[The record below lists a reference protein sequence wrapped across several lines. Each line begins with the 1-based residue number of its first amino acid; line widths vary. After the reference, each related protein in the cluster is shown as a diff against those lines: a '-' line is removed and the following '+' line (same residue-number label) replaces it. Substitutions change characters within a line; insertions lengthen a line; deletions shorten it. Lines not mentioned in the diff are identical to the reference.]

1 MKFNDAQEQAVRHI
15 DGPCL
20 VLAGPGSGKTAVITD
35 RTRYLIEEAG
45 IHPANI
51 LVVTFTKAA
60 AMEMRERF
68 RSKMQGAD
76 VPCTFGTFH
85 SVFFW
90 ILRRAYGYT
99 GSQIVTEEEKRKIL
113 TELVQKQELEY
124 EDEEEFIQ
132 NLTGEITLVKSE
144 YMPIEHYY
152 STTCGENEFRQI
164 YQGYQERI
172 QQAGKLDF
180 DDMLVYTYE
189 LLKERPD
196 ICRQW
201 QEKFQYIL
209 IDEFQDINR
218 IQYEIVRM
226 LSGDRRNLFVV
237 GDDDQSIYRFRG
249 ARPEIMLGFT
259 KDYPEAE
266 VILLNVNYRSSREIV
281 EGSLRMI
288 ANNKKRY
295 DKKIVSEQSY
305 VTPICIHELKSPA
318 EEAQDIRKRVQQYH
332 EQGIPYGEMAVIFRT
347 NMEPRRTV
355 NAFMEY
361 NLPFR
366 MRDHL
371 PNCYDHWIARQ
382 VQAYIRIAVGSRDR
396 SDFLQ
401 IWNRP
406 KRYLRREWL
415 DTPLI
420 DTERILNQVQ
430 DKAWAVEAIQ
440 KLNSDLERLRKM
452 TPFAAINYI
461 RKGIGYDQ
469 YLEEY
474 AKLRK
479 MKAEELLDILD
490 EIQAMAEP
498 YRDYDSWFQH
508 IEEYGKELEE
518 QRNRQADFGRNQ
530 DAVTFTTMHSAKGLE
545 YQVVFV
551 LQANEGIAP
560 YKKAVKPD
568 EIEEERRMFYVAVTR
583 AKTYLHIYVLKE
595 RYNKPLSPSR
605 FVNEI
610 RFDRAKLA
618 VGETVRHRSYGEG
631 TITYLDQKRI
641 GIYFQKSGETKMLS
655 LDFVLEQGLLSC

>member
-1 MKFNDAQEQAVRHI
+1 MKFNDAQEQAIRHI

-68 RSKMQGAD
+68 QSKMQGAD

-124 EDEEEFIQ
+124 EDEEEVIQ

-164 YQGYQERI
+164 YQEYQERI

-226 LSGDRRNLFVV
+226 LSGDRKNLFVV

-332 EQGIPYGEMAVIFRT
+332 EQGISYGEMAVIFRT

-382 VQAYIRIAVGSRDR
+382 VQAYIRIGVGSRER

-430 DKAWAVEAIQ
+430 DKTWAVEAIQ

-479 MKAEELLDILD
+479 MKSEELLDILD

-518 QRNRQADFGRNQ
+518 QRNRQMDSGRNQ
-530 DAVTFTTMHSAKGLE
+530 DAVTFSTMHSAKGLE

-610 RFDRAKLA
+610 RLDRTRLA

>member
-1 MKFNDAQEQAVRHI
+1 
-15 DGPCL
+15 
-20 VLAGPGSGKTAVITD
+20 
-35 RTRYLIEEAG
+35 
-45 IHPANI
+45 
-51 LVVTFTKAA
+51 
-60 AMEMRERF
+60 
-68 RSKMQGAD
+68 
-76 VPCTFGTFH
+76 
-85 SVFFW
+85 
-90 ILRRAYGYT
+90 
-99 GSQIVTEEEKRKIL
+99 
-113 TELVQKQELEY
+113 
-124 EDEEEFIQ
+124 
-132 NLTGEITLVKSE
+132 
-144 YMPIEHYY
+144 
-152 STTCGENEFRQI
+152 
-164 YQGYQERI
+164 
-172 QQAGKLDF
+172 
-180 DDMLVYTYE
+180 
-189 LLKERPD
+189 
-196 ICRQW
+196 
-201 QEKFQYIL
+201 
-209 IDEFQDINR
+209 
-218 IQYEIVRM
+218 M

-382 VQAYIRIAVGSRDR
+382 MQAYIRIAVGSRDR

-610 RFDRAKLA
+610 RFDRSKLA
-618 VGETVRHRSYGEG
+618 VGETVRHRSFGEG
-631 TITYLDQKRI
+631 TITYLDRKKI
-641 GIYFQKSGETKMLS
+641 GIYFQKSGETRILS
-655 LDFVLEQGLLSC
+655 LEFVLEQGLLSC

>member
-1 MKFNDAQEQAVRHI
+1 MKFNDAQEQAIRHI

-68 RSKMQGAD
+68 QSKMQGAN

-124 EDEEEFIQ
+124 EDEEEVIQ

-164 YQGYQERI
+164 YQEYQERI

-226 LSGDRRNLFVV
+226 LSGDRKNLFVV

-332 EQGIPYGEMAVIFRT
+332 EQGISYGEMAVIFRT

-382 VQAYIRIAVGSRDR
+382 VQAYIRIGVGSRER

-430 DKAWAVEAIQ
+430 DKTWAVEAIQ

-479 MKAEELLDILD
+479 MKSEELLDILD

-518 QRNRQADFGRNQ
+518 QRNRQMDSGRNQ
-530 DAVTFTTMHSAKGLE
+530 DAVTFSTMHSAKGLE

-610 RFDRAKLA
+610 RLDRTRLA